1 MAQLSPEKKA
11 KLKADVLAELEADSR
26 PDVTSGRV
34 GEAVLKINKPPQKKE
49 RKIASSPRRH
59 VGAPR
64 NDNFLTPKINLPSAL
79 KPEETISQKPLSVQT
94 PKTPSHFLKGAR
106 ISAIIKGAIILI
118 LIILLV
124 IIIDIVSIYKFS
136 WQDNF
141 SYQVAKIFNLPAG
154 AVNGQNI
161 KLIDYLDNIKV
172 LKSAIS
178 NNREG
183 VALNLGGGNNVNEKI
198 FQILVANNLV
208 KEQLRKYNKVV
219 SEQDLDNPLK
229 AIITQLGG
237 PQKAEETISR
247 LYDLNLG
254 EFKEKILRP
263 LMARE
268 NLQAAIIKDENLEI
282 NKEAKKKAEEVL
294 KIALQPKVNFKVLAK
309 QYTEDE
315 AGINTGGD
323 LGLISKGET
332 VPEFES
338 IVFSLPPR
346 TVYNKLFVN
355 KIGYYIIKVD
365 EKLTDPESGRE
376 SVKVSDILIRVDV
389 DKYIKELMDKAVI
402 KKYVR

>member
-1 MAQLSPEKKA
+1 MAQLSPEKKV

-26 PDVTSGRV
+26 RLSGLKNNISEKPPREKRTV
-34 GEAVLKINKPPQKKE
+34 KISSERIGEAVLEVNKPLKE
-49 RKIASSPRRH
+49 NLPNKIKVR
-59 VGAPR
+59 
-64 NDNFLTPKINLPSAL
+64 LPKINLPKNNLFFAM
-79 KPEETISQKPLSVQT
+79 
-94 PKTPSHFLKGAR
+94 
-106 ISAIIKGAIILI
+106 IKGAIILI
-118 LIILLV
+118 SIILLV
-124 IIIDIVSIYKFS
+124 LVVDIVFIYKFS

-161 KLIDYLDNIKV
+161 KLIDYLDNIRV
-172 LKSAIS
+172 LKVAIS

-198 FQILVANNLV
+198 FQILTANNLV

-219 SEQDLDNPLK
+219 NEQDLDNPLK

-237 PQKAEETISR
+237 KQKAEETISR
-247 LYDLNLG
+247 LYNLNLG

-263 LMARE
+263 LMERE
-268 NLQAAIIKDENLEI
+268 NLQAAIMKDENLEI
-282 NKEAKKKAEEVL
+282 NKEAKFKAEEVL
-294 KIALQPKVNFKVLAK
+294 KIALQPKVDFKVLAK

-332 VPEFES
+332 APEFES
-338 IVFSLPPR
+338 IVFFLPPR
-346 TVYNKLFVN
+346 TVYDKLFVN

-389 DKYIKELMDKAVI
+389 DKYIKGLMDKAVI